1 MKWIVAALAAVQALA
16 GTQAYYPP
24 PDSQGGWRTL
34 RDPSEIQ
41 KTGGMDAGK
50 LDKAF
55 QYVQQT
61 SQHGGLL
68 VVRHGYLVYEK
79 YFGRG
84 NREALPELASC
95 GKAFTSIAVGIMLK
109 EKHDLIPD
117 GLDQKVFTPKYM
129 PAEIFPLDDPR
140 KAAITLGQ
148 LLSMSAGIRGINPAY
163 VKGEKQTWES
173 PASDN
178 GPYSTTDGYALHQSL
193 WCAPGECYS
202 YATSSPHLASIVL
215 RRLTGMEMEEY
226 MRLRLTEPLGFGT
239 WGYAMYRPNLKGGI
253 DAEGRMYHTPGGG
266 SNAVRAT
273 DVLRFAYLLLREGK
287 WGDRQIVPAEFVR
300 MCGRMVKY
308 NPHYTHS
315 FNFNVN
321 EDGHVA
327 GAPRDAY
334 WKAGSGG
341 YSIYV
346 VPSLDLAI
354 YKMGGTESQYDP
366 KLTRLPVRYAYDG
379 SRDGWKLGDSK
390 AIGDSTART
399 LEMVVAAVAN

>member
-1 MKWIVAALAAVQALA
+1 LIKAGLALCLSIQIAIAAES
-16 GTQAYYPP
+16 YYPP
-24 PDSQGGWRTL
+24 PDTQGGWRTEK
-34 RDPSEIQ
+34 S
-41 KTGGMDAGK
+41 DAAGLDSKK
-50 LDKAF
+50 LDEAY
-55 QYVQQT
+55 QYVEQT

-117 GLDQKVFTPKYM
+117 GLDQKVFTPQYM

-140 KAAITLGQ
+140 KAQITLGQ
-148 LLSMSAGIRGINPAY
+148 LLSMSAGIRGINPVY
-163 VKGEKQTWES
+163 VKGEKQTWDS

-178 GPYSTTDGYALHQSL
+178 GPYSTTDGYALNQSL
-193 WCAPGECYS
+193 WCAPGACYS
-202 YATSSPHLASIVL
+202 YATTSPHLASIVL
-215 RRLTGMEMEEY
+215 RRLTGMEMEAY
-226 MRLRLTEPLGFGT
+226 MRLRITEPLGFGT
-239 WGYAMYRPNLKGGI
+239 WGYAMYRPKLKGGI
-253 DAEGRMYHTPGGG
+253 DAQGRMYHTPGGG
-266 SNAVRAT
+266 SNAVRST
-273 DVLRFAYLLLREGK
+273 DVLRFAYLLLHEGK
-287 WGDRQIVPAEFVR
+287 WGDKQIVPADFVK

-321 EDGHVA
+321 EDGHIDGV
-327 GAPRDAY
+327 PRDAY

-346 VPSLDLAI
+346 IPSLDMVI

-366 KLTRLPVRYAYDG
+366 ALTRLPVKYKYDG
-379 SRDGWKLGDSK
+379 SRDQWKPGDPK
-390 AIGDSTART
+390 VIGDSTAKT
-399 LEMVVAAVAN
+399 LAMVVAAVQK